1 MSIRHQN
8 IINMA
13 AIGVSII
20 NERYCTMI
28 EDAVIANIV
37 SPHVRWSRI
46 NSHHSRRRRARVRKS
61 WAAFKDWLTERQ
73 FRRYFRMSKE
83 LFQQFIDD
91 VSTAVGADE
100 FKSEEYL
107 QNIIDGST
115 SFPNPANNIVLAHYY
130 STGGFVSGE
139 IKLTIT
145 MRILGGGSYLDCAL
159 YFEVSFNHAHKIF
172 HEVINN
178 WIRHPSFYPINGIE
192 YCRNNDEM
200 KAVALQFA
208 QSSRGII
215 CGCIGALDGW
225 LVKIRKPTRRD
236 GVENPQSF
244 YSRKGFYAINR
255 QTS

>member
-46 NSHHSRRRRARVRKS
+46 NSHHSRRRLARVRKS

-73 FRRYFRMSKE
+73 FRHYFRMSKK

-107 QNIIDGST
+107 QNINETFKEWDRILTKNAHIVFTDLH
-115 SFPNPANNIVLAHYY
+115 PALIAMGAERAFTINSKVVTVRNYLHTLNEIRLIAKQLNWKELA
-130 STGGFVSGE
+130 SNE
-139 IKLTIT
+139 IKIDEDLKAWYEKENAIE
-145 MRILGGGSYLDCAL
+145 GY
-159 YFEVSFNHAHKIF
+159 HKYYG
-172 HEVINN
+172 V
-178 WIRHPSFYPINGIE
+178 PIIYGMVFI
-192 YCRNNDEM
+192 
-200 KAVALQFA
+200 KA
-208 QSSRGII
+208 
-215 CGCIGALDGW
+215 
-225 LVKIRKPTRRD
+225 
-236 GVENPQSF
+236 
-244 YSRKGFYAINR
+244 
-255 QTS
+255 